1 MIPSPSPPPAA
12 APRGYR
18 WLRWTTPNQLT
29 LARILAV
36 PVLVALIYWH
46 GPVTNV
52 IAVALFVLACL
63 TDYWDG
69 NLARVRQEVTEMGKL
84 LDPIADKIL
93 IAASLVMLVSEG
105 IADPV
110 PTIVILLR
118 EFAVSGLRQVAAIE
132 GVAIAAVRGAKA
144 KTILQMVATGFMLLN
159 NDPFGLPFTAVG
171 RSLLWIS
178 AVWTVWTGYWYF
190 ADYYR
195 ARGLGGFRRR

>member
-1 MIPSPSPPPAA
+1 MTQSSPSSASAA
-12 APRGYR
+12 AGSR
-18 WLRWTTPNQLT
+18 WLKWTTPNQLT
-29 LARILAV
+29 FARILAV

-46 GPVTNV
+46 GPVSNV
-52 IAVALFVLACL
+52 IALAIFFVACL

-69 NLARVRQEVTEMGKL
+69 TLARERHEVTQMGKL

-93 IAASLVMLVSEG
+93 ISASLVMLVSEG

-110 PTIVILLR
+110 PTIVIILR

-144 KTILQMVATGFMLLN
+144 KTIMQMLATGTLLLN
-159 NDPFGLPFTAVG
+159 NDPFGLPLTAIG

-178 AVWTVWTGYWYF
+178 AVWTVWTGYTYF

-195 ARGLGGFRRR
+195 EKGVGWFSRRS

>member
-1 MIPSPSPPPAA
+1 
-12 APRGYR
+12 
-18 WLRWTTPNQLT
+18 LRWTTPNQLT
-29 LARILAV
+29 LARIFAV
-36 PVLVALIYWH
+36 PLLVTLIYLH

-52 IAVALFVLACL
+52 IAVAVFILACL

-69 NLARVRQEVTEMGKL
+69 DLARVRHEITEMGKL

-93 IAASLVMLVSEG
+93 ITASLVMLVSEG

-144 KTILQMVATGFMLLN
+144 KTIMQMVATGFMLMN
-159 NDPFGLPFTAVG
+159 NDPFGMPTTAIG

-178 AVWTVWTGYWYF
+178 AVWTVWTGYTYF
-190 ADYYR
+190 AEYYR
-195 ARGLGGFRRR
+195 GKGSAWFRRE

>member
-1 MIPSPSPPPAA
+1 MTPTSPTAAPAA
-12 APRGYR
+12 PGPR
-18 WLRWTTPNQLT
+18 WLKWTTPNQLT

-46 GPVTNV
+46 GPVSNA
-52 IAVALFVLACL
+52 IAVAIFILACL

-69 NLARVRQEVTEMGKL
+69 NLARVRQEVTQMGKL

-93 IAASLVMLVSEG
+93 ISASLVMLVSEG

-110 PTIVILLR
+110 PTIVIILR
-118 EFAVSGLRQVAAIE
+118 EFAVSGLRQVAALE

-144 KTILQMVATGFMLLN
+144 KTILQMLATGFLLLN
-159 NDPFGLPFTAVG
+159 NDPFGMPTTAIG

-178 AVWTVWTGYWYF
+178 AVWTVWTGYTYF

-195 ARGLGGFRRR
+195 EKGIGWFTRR

>member
-1 MIPSPSPPPAA
+1 MTPTTPSSAPAPAA
-12 APRGYR
+12 YR
-18 WLRWTTPNQLT
+18 WLKWTTPNQLT

-36 PVLVALIYWH
+36 PLLVGLIFWR
-46 GPVTNV
+46 GPIINV
-52 IAVALFVLACL
+52 FTVVIFLLACL

-69 NLARVRQEVTEMGKL
+69 NLARVRQEVTPMGKL

-93 IAASLVMLVSEG
+93 ISASLVMLVSEG
-105 IADPV
+105 IANPV

-144 KTILQMVATGFMLLN
+144 KTIMQMLATGFMLMN
-159 NDPFGLPFTAVG
+159 NDPFGLPLTAIG

-178 AVWTVWTGYWYF
+178 AVWTVWTGYTYF
-190 ADYYR
+190 AEYYR
-195 ARGLGGFRRR
+195 EKGASLFSRR